1 MRVSFRFLPFA
12 LLATGLSIA
21 LLAGCS
27 SRGEEPKAVTAA
39 SVDGDSV
46 VLTSSQAKQVDVEA
60 ATMHAFAPQVEAV
73 GYVDFDQDATVPVF
87 TPWQGRVRQVY
98 TSLGDR
104 VKQGQP
110 LFSVDSPDLVQAE
123 SNLIAAAGVLALS
136 TRTLERAKQMFDVQ
150 ASAQKDVEQ
159 AVSDHQTAEGNLRAA
174 RNALRIFGKSEAQ
187 IDRVIASRKTDG
199 ELVVTSPFD
208 GEVIARNAAVGLL
221 LQPGNTPAPFTISRT
236 AVVWLTANVSENDLP
251 SLRIGQS
258 VAARVDALGDRRFQG
273 KVAAI
278 ASALDP
284 ATHRAAVRV
293 QVDNP
298 HNELRPQMLATFNIL
313 TAEPTPSVA
322 VPSAALVREGDGTMT
337 VFVTEDGHRFRRREV
352 RLGLEDGD
360 LHQITN
366 GLAAGEKVASAG
378 ALFVSNALT
387 LQTR

>member
-1 MRVSFRFLPFA
+1 MRISDLPPS
-12 LLATGLSIA
+12 LRLATGLSIV
-21 LLAGCS
+21 LMAGCG
-27 SRGEEPKAVTAA
+27 SRQEEAKVGAA
-39 SVDGDSV
+39 PPAGDDSV
-46 VLTSSQAKQVDVEA
+46 VLTPMQAKQVDVKA
-60 ATMHAFAPQVEAV
+60 ASLHAFAPKVDAV

-87 TPWQGRVRQVY
+87 TPWQGRVRQVHV
-98 TSLGDR
+98 SLGDH

-123 SNLIAAAGVLALS
+123 SNLISAASALALS
-136 TRTLERAKQMFDVQ
+136 TRTLQRSRQMLDVQ

-159 AVSDHQTAEGNLRAA
+159 ALSDHQTAEGNFHAS
-174 RNALRIFGKSEAQ
+174 RNALHIFGKSDGQ
-187 IDRVIASRKTDG
+187 IDAVIASRRTDG
-199 ELVVTSPFD
+199 TLVVTSPLD
-208 GEVIARNAAVGLL
+208 GEVTARNAAVGLL
-221 LQPGNTPAPFTISRT
+221 LQPGSAPAPITISRT
-236 AVVWLTANVSENDLP
+236 AVVWLTANVPESDLP
-251 SLRIGQS
+251 ALRVGQN
-258 VAARVDALGDRRFQG
+258 VTARVGAFGDRHFEG

-298 HNELRPQMLATFNIL
+298 RNELRPQMLATFKIL

-337 VFVTEDGHRFRRREV
+337 VFVTEDGHRFKRREV

-360 LHQITN
+360 LRQIAS
-366 GLAAGEKVASAG
+366 GLATGEKVASAG
-378 ALFVSNALT
+378 ALFVSNALA